1 MVSARRKKR
10 EKHVE
15 EAVKTLQRYW
25 NTYSDQDF
33 YRSYTD
39 ATIVDDAL
47 YAIGLALW
55 GNAYAPGFDATRQ
68 KLLEHLQ
75 KWRDEQNAH
84 RLNERYE
91 AAKRAG
97 V

>member
-1 MVSARRKKR
+1 MVSARTKKR
-10 EKHVE
+10 EKQVE
-15 EAVKTLQRYW
+15 EAVKTLQRFW

-33 YRSYTD
+33 YRTYSD
-39 ATIVDDAL
+39 ATIIDDAL

-55 GNAYAPGFDATRQ
+55 GQTFAPGFDATRE

-75 KWRDEQNAH
+75 KW
-84 RLNERYE
+84 
-91 AAKRAG
+91 KAG